1 MLRSFHRSRTSAAA
15 RAARGAL
22 LLVLAVAACDDSP
35 TASEPPPDDMRLSSL
50 VVTDTQFGALTR
62 HDFTYDAAGRLVRM
76 EFRIS
81 EVRDGPPVRFT
92 RYVEH
97 AYAGDRLTE
106 TNYFRVLEDGGFER
120 YLAIRYT
127 HDGRD
132 RITRETVQ
140 VLENHPPQEHT
151 TSYEYDSRGRVKVRR
166 TGEDRTDFS
175 YTGSGSLDRAEMR
188 SEGGSEFHTT
198 YQHDTGRNPFY
209 HNWALVNSL
218 IIPFVLPPHLLSR
231 NNMLRQENR
240 VDPDPTLI
248 SSMTQEYTYDDE
260 GRPLHMV
267 QRFINDIFPE
277 SKGTALY
284 YDFTYEP
291 VP

>member
-1 MLRSFHRSRTSAAA
+1 MLRSFHLSRTSAAA

-22 LLVLAVAACDDSP
+22 LLVLAAAACDDVP
-35 TASEPPPDDMRLSSL
+35 TVPEPRDDMRLSSL

-62 HDFTYDAAGRLVRM
+62 HDFTYDPAGRLVRM

-81 EVRDGPPVRFT
+81 EVRDGPPVLFT

-97 AYAGDRLTE
+97 LYDGDRLTE

-120 YLAIRYT
+120 YFTIRYT

-132 RITRETVQ
+132 RVTRETVHL
-140 VLENHPPQEHT
+140 VENPTQEFT
-151 TSYEYDSRGRVKVRR
+151 TSYEYDSRGRVKVMR
-166 TGEDRTDFS
+166 TGGDRTEFS

-188 SEGGSEFHTT
+188 SEGGSVFHMT

-209 HNWALVNSL
+209 HNPALVNSL
-218 IIPFVLPPHLLSR
+218 IIPFVLPPHQFSR
-231 NNMLRQENR
+231 NNMVRQETR
-240 VDPDPTLI
+240 VGSDPTLV
-248 SSMTQEYTYDDE
+248 SSMTQEFSYDDG
-260 GRPLHMV
+260 GRPLHLV
-267 QRFINDIFPE
+267 QRFINDLYPE
-277 SKGTALY
+277 SIGTALY

-291 VP
+291 AP

>member
-15 RAARGAL
+15 RAALGAL
-22 LLVLAVAACDDSP
+22 LLALAATACDDSP
-35 TASEPPPDDMRLSSL
+35 TASEPPDDMRLSSL

-62 HDFTYDAAGRLVRM
+62 HDFTYDASGRLVRM

-81 EVRDGPPVRFT
+81 EVRDGPPVLFT

-97 AYAGDRLTE
+97 VYDGDRLIE
-106 TNYFRVLEDGGFER
+106 SNYFRVLGDGGFEP
-120 YLAIRYT
+120 YLTIRYT

-140 VLENHPPQEHT
+140 VVEDPPQEYT
-151 TSYEYDSRGRVKVRR
+151 TSYEYDSRGRVKVMR
-166 TGEDRTDFS
+166 TGGDRTDFS
-175 YTGSGSLDRAEMR
+175 YTGNGSLDRAEMR
-188 SEGGSEFHTT
+188 SEGGSVFHTT

-209 HNWALVNSL
+209 HNPALVNSL

-240 VDPDPTLI
+240 VDADPTLI
-248 SSMTQEYTYDDE
+248 SSMTQEYSYDDE
-260 GRPLHMV
+260 GRPLHLV

-277 SKGTALY
+277 SIGTTLY